1 MTSAAGV
8 PQEIS
13 RLSADAGIRAW
24 VHAKRLGPA
33 PASVDHHGSR
43 SVPMASLYKLP
54 LAACWSDLVAA
65 GVLDPLARTRLD
77 TDGRAPGPTGTSTLS
92 DAVEVSQRDAVR
104 LMLALSDNGAAEHLL
119 GLVGLG
125 RLEQWLADHGLRD
138 TAARRGS
145 LASWRAVAAETGGGD
160 PALAP
165 LRLADTD
172 TDVRTS
178 EYDAALSSAT
188 TAVDLVAVLALL
200 WDHAR
205 HEHVRSS
212 MRLQAW
218 RHRVGSGFPH
228 DDVAVHGK
236 TGTLGRLRHEAAV
249 VEFPGEHP
257 VAVAVLTKSA
267 RPEIHQPRVDA
278 TIGEIARVAVTALR
292 RSRD

>member
-1 MTSAAGV
+1 
-8 PQEIS
+8 
-13 RLSADAGIRAW
+13 
-24 VHAKRLGPA
+24 
-33 PASVDHHGSR
+33 
-43 SVPMASLYKLP
+43 
-54 LAACWSDLVAA
+54 
-65 GVLDPLARTRLD
+65 
-77 TDGRAPGPTGTSTLS
+77 
-92 DAVEVSQRDAVR
+92 
-104 LMLALSDNGAAEHLL
+104 
-119 GLVGLG
+119 
-125 RLEQWLADHGLRD
+125 
-138 TAARRGS
+138 
-145 LASWRAVAAETGGGD
+145 
-160 PALAP
+160 
-165 LRLADTD
+165 
-172 TDVRTS
+172 
-178 EYDAALSSAT
+178 
-188 TAVDLVAVLALL
+188 VAVLALL